1 MTDGNGSDVVRDCQ
15 TWQWS
20 EMWTKEDWWAIWLG
34 FIILA
39 VGMFVYFPH
48 SGDMKAKIEKA
59 EAKYSAAA
67 NRTTAIKTIAW
78 YKLSDGKKKAEARKI
93 PAGKW
98 LSKFSGKPKK
108 WTSNPLDSFFM
119 GEAKAEAKAEKAKAK
134 YAKKK
139 AVASAAFTAAERA
152 EAAAE
157 AAHFK
162 DKALNDTASAAIS
175 KWRDAKLLAGK
186 AKKKTKAQ
194 PYNLIGMLILLGV
207 VSCIFFG
214 IPMVFMGQSFSKFA
228 IAFAFIYGL
237 TVLTWFCSNQATM
250 KHYGIGYAFWAIF
263 IGILISNTIGTPKWA
278 MPAIQT
284 EYYIKTGL
292 VLLGAKILF
301 EKIITIGTAG
311 IFVAWVVTPTV
322 WLVTYWFGQK
332 IVKMP
337 SKRLNAVICSDM
349 SVCGVS
355 AAIAAASAC
364 RAKKEEL
371 TLAVGLS
378 LIFTAIMMIVMP
390 AVIKGFFPV
399 DKQMILGGAWMGGT
413 IDASGAVAAAGAFLG
428 EKALYVAATIKM
440 IQNVLIGVIAFF
452 LALYFTT
459 KVEVEETGCKVGLN
473 EIWFRFPKFVLGFI
487 MASVVFS
494 LIYSGYNDEA
504 SGLGR
509 AMIDKGAV
517 KGMSDLFRKWFF
529 TFSFVSIGLAT
540 NFRELRHHFKG
551 GKPLILYVF
560 GQSLNLILTLVMA
573 YIMFYLVFPELTA
586 TI

>member
-1 MTDGNGSDVVRDCQ
+1 MAEAKGNDVVRDCA
-15 TWQWS
+15 TWEWS

-34 FIILA
+34 FIILVA
-39 VGMFVYFPH
+39 GMVVYFPH

-59 EAKYSAAA
+59 EAEYGADA

-78 YKLSDGKKKAEARKI
+78 YKLSDGKKKAEARKVS
-93 PAGKW
+93 AGKW

-108 WTSNPLDSFFM
+108 WSTNPADSFYM
-119 GEAKAEAKAEKAKAK
+119 GEAAATAKAEKAMGK
-134 YAKKK
+134 YEKKK
-139 AVASAAFTAAERA
+139 AAEKEAYAAAEAA

-157 AAHFK
+157 AAGFQ
-162 DKALNDTASAAIS
+162 DGSLNAAASAAIS
-175 KWRDAKLLAGK
+175 KWRDTKLLADK
-186 AKKKTKAQ
+186 AKKSTKAS
-194 PYNLIGMLILLGV
+194 PYNLIGMLILLGI

-214 IPMVFMGQSFSKFA
+214 IPMIFMGQKFSEFA
-228 IAFAFIYGL
+228 LAFTFIYGL

-278 MPAIQT
+278 FPAIQT

-322 WLVTYWFGQK
+322 WLITYWFGQK
-332 IVKMP
+332 ILKMP

-459 KVEVEETGCKVGLN
+459 KVEVEETGCDVGLT

-487 MASVVFS
+487 VASVVFS
-494 LIYSGYNDEA
+494 MLYSGYNNEA
-504 SGLGR
+504 GGLGR

-517 KGMSDLFRKWFF
+517 SGMSDLFRKWFF

-540 NFRELRHHFKG
+540 NFRELKHHFKG
-551 GKPLILYVF
+551 GKPLILYVC
-560 GQSLNLILTLVMA
+560 GQSLNLVLTLVMA
-573 YIMFYLVFPELTA
+573 YIMFYVVFPELTA

>member
-1 MTDGNGSDVVRDCQ
+1 MAEANGSDIVRDCQ

-20 EMWTKEDWWAIWLG
+20 EMWTREDWWAIWLG
-34 FIILA
+34 FIILIT
-39 VGMFVYFPH
+39 GMVAYFPH
-48 SGDMKAKIEKA
+48 SADMKAEIEKA
-59 EAKYSAAA
+59 EAKYGVAAK
-67 NRTTAIKTIAW
+67 RTTAIKTIAW
-78 YKLSDGKKKAEARKI
+78 YALSDAKKKPKAMSV
-93 PAGKW
+93 PFGKTMK
-98 LSKFSGKPKK
+98 KFSSKPHK
-108 WTSNPLDSFFM
+108 WSSNPIDAFVY
-119 GEAKAEAKAEKAKAK
+119 GETAAAAKAEKAKAK
-134 YAKKK
+134 YEEKK
-139 AVASAAFTAAERA
+139 AAEKEAFAAAESA

-157 AAHFK
+157 AAGFK
-162 DKALNDTASAAIS
+162 DAALNTAATTAIS
-175 KWRDAKLLAGK
+175 DWRDAKLAAGS
-186 AKKKTKAQ
+186 AKKKTSVKA
-194 PYNLIGMLILLGV
+194 YNQIGWLILLGIV
-207 VSCIFFG
+207 FCIFFG
-214 IPMVFMGQSFSKFA
+214 IPMIFMGKSFGEFA
-228 IAFAFIYGL
+228 VGFVFVFGVA
-237 TVLTWFCSNQATM
+237 VLAWLCSNQATM

-263 IGILISNTIGTPKWA
+263 IGMLISNTVGTPKWA
-278 MPAIQT
+278 MPAVQT

-332 IVKMP
+332 VINMP

-364 RAKKEEL
+364 KAKKEEL

-378 LIFTAIMMIVMP
+378 LVFTAIMMIVMP
-390 AVIKGFFPV
+390 AVIKATFPV

-459 KVEVEETGCKVGLN
+459 KVEVEETGCHVGLS

-487 MASVVFS
+487 AASVLFS
-494 LIYSGYNDEA
+494 TFYSSYNAEA

-509 AMIDKGAV
+509 AMIDQGSV
-517 KGMSDLFRKWFF
+517 KGMSDLFRGWFF
-529 TFSFVSIGLAT
+529 SLSFVSIGLAT
-540 NFRELRHHFKG
+540 NFRELKHHFKG

-560 GQSLNLILTLVMA
+560 GQSFNLIMTLLMA
-573 YIMFYLVFPELTA
+573 YIMFYVVFPELTA

>member
-1 MTDGNGSDVVRDCQ
+1 MTNGNGNDIVVDQ
-15 TWQWS
+15 SKWEWS
-20 EMWTKEDWWAIWLG
+20 EMWKKEDWWAIWLG
-34 FIILA
+34 FIILIT
-39 VGMFVYFPH
+39 GMVVYFPH
-48 SGDMKAKIEKA
+48 SGDMKAKIA
-59 EAKYSAAA
+59 EADAKYGAAA
-67 NRTTAIKTIAW
+67 IRTTDIKTIAW
-78 YKLSDGKKKAEARKI
+78 YKHYDAKKKAEARKI

-108 WTSNPLDSFFM
+108 WTVNPIQSFVM
-119 GEAKAEAKAEKAKAK
+119 GEEQAQSKAEKAKVK
-134 YAKKK
+134 YEKKK
-139 AVASAAFTAAERA
+139 ATMDEAYAAAQEAEASA
-152 EAAAE
+152 EAAGFE
-157 AAHFK
+157 NKELNAA
-162 DKALNDTASAAIS
+162 ATAAIG
-175 KWRDAKLLAGK
+175 KWRDAKLAAGK
-186 AKKKTKAQ
+186 AKKKTKAK
-194 PYNLIGMLILLGV
+194 PYNLFGMLILLGI

-214 IPMVFMGQSFSKFA
+214 IPMIFMGQPFSKFA
-228 IAFAFIYGL
+228 PAFAFVFVL
-237 TVLTWFCSNQATM
+237 TVFTWMCSAQATM
-250 KHYGIGYAFWAIF
+250 KYYGIGYAFWAIF
-263 IGILISNTIGTPKWA
+263 IGMLISNTVGTPKWA
-278 MPAIQT
+278 MPAVQT

-322 WLVTYWFGQK
+322 WLTTYWFGQK
-332 IVKMP
+332 IIKMP

-378 LIFTAIMMIVMP
+378 LVFTAIMMIAMP
-390 AVIKGFFPV
+390 AVIKATFPV

-459 KVEVEETGCKVGLN
+459 KVEVEETGAQVGLS

-487 MASVVFS
+487 VASIVFS
-494 LIYSGYNDEA
+494 MLYSGYNDEA

-509 AMIDKGAV
+509 AMIDRGAV

-540 NFRELRHHFKG
+540 NFRELKHHFKG
-551 GKPLILYVF
+551 GKPLILYVG
-560 GQSLNLILTLVMA
+560 GQSLNLVLTLLMA
-573 YIMFYLVFPELTA
+573 YIMFYMVFPELTA